1 MGVSIVSCDYFLLC
15 LVNDNITNISDTKFS
30 VLSCIV
36 QCANCILFSGAYYIT
51 SVPHS
56 KLSVLACIHQCGES
70 CSSSNSIDNIINED
84 KWKWIEEKL
93 LDWKLLDK
101 FGIVYN

>member
-1 MGVSIVSCDYFLLC
+1 M
-15 LVNDNITNISDTKFS
+15 SDTKFS

-36 QCANCILFSGAYYIT
+36 QCTNCILFSDAYYIT